1 MKTPRGW
8 ILKNNKVQKG
18 CAQGQDLKDW
28 EDKMAGSSK
37 RKENKENGIFWL
49 TMMSLN
55 KKNKDKR
62 KGKIGDSQWFNKEGR
77 EVFKEKV
84 IKGIQT

>member
-1 MKTPRGW
+1 
-8 ILKNNKVQKG
+8 
-18 CAQGQDLKDW
+18 
-28 EDKMAGSSK
+28 
-37 RKENKENGIFWL
+37 
-49 TMMSLN
+49 MMSLN